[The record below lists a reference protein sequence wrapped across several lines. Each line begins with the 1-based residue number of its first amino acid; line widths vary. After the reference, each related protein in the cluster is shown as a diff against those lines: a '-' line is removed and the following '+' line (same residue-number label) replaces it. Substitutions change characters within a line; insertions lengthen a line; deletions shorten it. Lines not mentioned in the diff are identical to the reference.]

1 MKLSRLVAFFAV
13 MVVFTAVFQAGSM
26 SEVSKAESDL
36 FMSEFEKLV
45 EGIDGFGIFV
55 HNTTIALPMFVPGF
69 GVAWGLFSSWSTGYA
84 FAAISASM
92 PELVGIEPL
101 TILFLSPFGVMEV
114 TAYSLAMSRSLLM
127 IMALVQKAGISDQGR
142 PLLVEI
148 GVVIALLLAGG
159 YIEFYMIEQAQEMMD
174 DNALLA
180 AT

>member
-1 MKLSRLVAFFAV
+1 
-13 MVVFTAVFQAGSM
+13 
-26 SEVSKAESDL
+26 
-36 FMSEFEKLV
+36 
-45 EGIDGFGIFV
+45 
-55 HNTTIALPMFVPGF
+55 
-69 GVAWGLFSSWSTGYA
+69 
-84 FAAISASM
+84 
-92 PELVGIEPL
+92 
-101 TILFLSPFGVMEV
+101 MEV